1 MATKAQIR
9 RILENALGLIANA
22 LDNALEK
29 EQKIADRIEVAGNE
43 TEIIE
48 IAFTV
53 IKKAVG
59 ANKANVGH
67 LVNWTDEDNDNNLK
81 DRIKKRFTR
90 EDIRGEK

>member
-1 MATKAQIR
+1 MNMATKAQIR

-43 TEIIE
+43 TEI
-48 IAFTV
+48 
-53 IKKAVG
+53 AVG

>member
-1 MATKAQIR
+1 MNMATKAQIR

-43 TEIIE
+43 TEI
-48 IAFTV
+48 
-53 IKKAVG
+53 
-59 ANKANVGH
+59 ANVGH